1 MSMQKLQTVSFYRAV
16 SRMVFGF
23 VITGRSMAFNKT
35 VYRLIFY
42 LCWIASVPF
51 YAQAQETTLYQSVE
65 QALSFSPQLQ
75 ALVYSNEAIEYDL
88 KRARAG
94 YRPSINL
101 LLGYGAGQHSDSVTR
116 LPGAD
121 PSDSE
126 WNSRGDATLRLIQ
139 KVYDGGETSQ
149 TVSIQRAIL
158 ESADYG
164 LQEAT
169 LAISLNAISAHLD
182 VYRQRELVALA
193 EKDLQVHQDIYRALS
208 DIEQAGYGNIAD
220 VTQTQTRML
229 RAQSVL
235 IISQSDLCRAISNY
249 ERMVGVKPGELAF
262 AKLPNTMPGSLD
274 DALTWAE
281 QKNPGLIALNA
292 RVLEAEARVDLA
304 RSAYKPKV
312 NVELS
317 SRYHDQLE
325 GDPSWQH
332 TNDAMLV
339 MRWNLYKGGQDKQAT
354 NAALSRKY
362 QSRSNRDDK
371 LIELRESTA
380 IAWAD
385 YLSLQSQKI
394 AYREAV
400 DSSNKT
406 FDAYMK
412 QYSVSRRSLLDVLNA
427 EKEYFQSAR
436 QLVSASVDEIITA
449 YRIMSLGGEL
459 QVAETTGVG
468 EIPTDLS
475 RLSQAIVLPAAVQS
489 YRAESRTAQSHQTQ
503 GTGSDSVGTKDHTA
517 PAKRPDTRSVANA
530 GLLNS
535 IEIGPC
541 NKERVMAQAIDRLQ
555 DLGFDAQSTLCTSR
569 VKVTRLLEGRYIP
582 ESAYVRLETIRKSV
596 DAFVLPEGDK
606 LAIYVGSFHNYEE
619 AIRYAQ
625 LLAEKNIEVTPIAAE
640 IDMQGKMLIVQQVDR
655 LSAEK
660 ISEQMSELGLT
671 TNTVTSGS

>member
-1 MSMQKLQTVSFYRAV
+1 
-16 SRMVFGF
+16 MVFGF
-23 VITGRSMAFNKT
+23 VIAGRAMALNKT
-35 VYRLIFY
+35 VYRLLFY
-42 LCWIASVPF
+42 LCWIASVPL
-51 YAQAQETTLYQSVE
+51 YAQAQVTTLYQSVE

-75 ALVYSNEAIEYDL
+75 ALVHSNEAIEYDL

-94 YRPSINL
+94 YRPSIDL

-126 WNSRGDATLRLIQ
+126 WNSRGDATLRLTQ

-169 LAISLNAISAHLD
+169 LAFSLNAISAHLD

-220 VTQTQTRML
+220 VTQTQTRMA

-235 IISQSDLCRAISNY
+235 IISQSDLRGAISNY
-249 ERMVGVKPGELAF
+249 ERVVGVKPGELAF
-262 AKLPNTMPGSLD
+262 AKLPDTMPGSLD

-312 NVELS
+312 NIELS

-339 MRWNLYKGGQDKQAT
+339 MRWNLFKGGQDKQAT

-362 QSRSNRDDK
+362 QSSSNRDDK

-385 YLSLQSQKI
+385 YLSLQSQKK

-400 DSSNKT
+400 VSSNKT

-436 QLVSASVDEIITA
+436 QLVSVSVDEIITA
-449 YRIMSLGGEL
+449 YRILSLSGEL

-489 YRAESRTAQSHQTQ
+489 YRTESHAAQSHPIQ
-503 GTGSDSVGTKDHTA
+503 GTGPDSVETIDHTA
-517 PAKRPDTRSVANA
+517 STKRPETRSVAKA
-530 GLLNS
+530 DMLNS

-606 LAIYVGSFHNYEE
+606 LAIYVGSFHNYEK

-640 IDMQGKMLIVQQVDR
+640 IDMQGSMLIVQPVDR
-655 LSAEK
+655 QTALT
-660 ISEQMSELGLT
+660 ISEQMSQIGLT
-671 TNTVTSGS
+671 AKVIPSVL